1 MTTTLIVDDELDM
14 RTLVRLIIE
23 LANDGL
29 SVAGEAADGEEA
41 LALWRSLKPPP
52 VPDVLILDN
61 RMPGLSGLDV
71 AREIL
76 AELPSQVVI
85 LFSAHLDDDLR
96 AAAATIGIRAC
107 VDKRDIRDLPTTI
120 REVVNQPPSTV
131 G

>member
-14 RTLVRLIIE
+14 RTLIRLVIE

-41 LALWRSLKPPP
+41 LAVWRSLDPPP
-52 VPDVLILDN
+52 VPDVMILDN

-71 AREIL
+71 ARQVL
-76 AELPSQVVI
+76 GELPGQAVI
-85 LFSAHLDDDLR
+85 LFSAHLDDNIR
-96 AAAATIGIRAC
+96 AEAAEIGISAC
-107 VDKRDIRDLPTTI
+107 VAKRDIKDLPSTI
-120 REVVNQPPSTV
+120 RQIVGQPPSAS